1 MINPTLYEALPYAY
15 IGAGAINAVLLDSP
29 LKYLPA
35 FLLIGAGL
43 LILAWRRSAR
53 ARTRRIA
60 HAVRRARDPFASQL

>member
-15 IGAGAINAVLLDSP
+15 IGAGALNAVLLESP

-35 FLLIGAGL
+35 FLLITAGL

-53 ARTRRIA
+53 ARTARIA
-60 HAVRRARDPFASQL
+60 HAARRARDPLAGRS